1 MKLENLSRTLTTLSA
16 VLIWWILTEVVANDS
31 PIISEMGPG
40 DALQKV
46 QEYWATGFL
55 AQSVLVSLYRLLAGL
70 AISFVIGVGLG
81 ILFGTKPLV
90 ERSTSIIVQYL
101 RMTSPL
107 AWAPIA
113 VILLGIGSLPVIA
126 LIVLAATWPI
136 ALSTAN
142 GVRNVSKEW
151 VKVSKT
157 LGATE
162 QETLRHVVAPAIS
175 SHVLTGVRLALG
187 VSWIVIVPAEM
198 LGVDSGL
205 GFMVLNARDQ
215 LSYDGLAAAMFII
228 GLVGYFLDLA
238 AQNLFKRLSKAF

>member
-1 MKLENLSRTLTTLSA
+1 MKFEKLSKTITTISA
-16 VLIWWILTEVVANDS
+16 VVVWWVLTEVIAGDS
-31 PIISEMGPG
+31 PILSEMGPV
-40 DALQKV
+40 DAFNKV
-46 QEYWATGFL
+46 AEYWGTGYL
-55 AQSVLVSLYRLLAGL
+55 AQSVLVSLYRLLVGL

-90 ERSTSIIVQYL
+90 ERSTSVIVQYL

-113 VILLGIGSLPVIA
+113 VILLGIGSMPVIA

-151 VKVSKT
+151 IKVSQT
-157 LGATE
+157 LGATK

-228 GLVGYFLDLA
+228 GLVGYFLDLG
-238 AQNLFKRLSKAF
+238 AQNLFKRVSKAF

>member
-1 MKLENLSRTLTTLSA
+1 MKFEKLSKTITTISA
-16 VLIWWILTEVVANDS
+16 VVIWWVLTEVVAGDS
-31 PIISEMGPG
+31 PIISEMGPV
-40 DALQKV
+40 DAFKKV
-46 QEYWATGFL
+46 MEYWGTGYL
-55 AQSVLVSLYRLLAGL
+55 AQSVLVSLYRLLVGL

-90 ERSTSIIVQYL
+90 ERSTSVIVQYL

-113 VILLGIGSLPVIA
+113 VILLGIGSMPVIA

-151 VKVSKT
+151 IKVSQT
-157 LGATE
+157 LGATK

-228 GLVGYFLDLA
+228 GLVGYFLDLG
-238 AQNLFKRLSKAF
+238 AQNLFKKVSKAF